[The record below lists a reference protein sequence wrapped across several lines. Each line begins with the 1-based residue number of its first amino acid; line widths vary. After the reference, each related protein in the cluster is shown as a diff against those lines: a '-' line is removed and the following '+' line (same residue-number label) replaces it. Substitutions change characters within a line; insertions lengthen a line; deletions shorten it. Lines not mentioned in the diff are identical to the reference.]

1 MEISAERYKEILEDA
16 PFGIAV
22 LEKGKIIYHNRHLEK
37 ITGFS
42 SEELAKLSFK
52 ELFPEREL
60 PLLTSAFNKS
70 PSPPFPLHFTLSLL
84 TKSKKEIETEICLL
98 SYEKDKSILYLREI
112 VPSKVLGKREFD
124 ILGKISHEILTPLST
139 IKETISIL
147 EERASEEL
155 IPFHKSLLR
164 LAWEEALRL
173 ERIARNLIDVSRIAQ
188 GKVFLRPSEIS
199 LPDLI
204 NKSIA
209 SLHLL
214 SQKKNLSIIPDLP
227 INLPPIFADPDLL
240 SSILINLLDNAIK
253 FSPPNQKIILKAS
266 ILPSGH
272 PLISNKNL
280 PQANFYL
287 LISITDFGPGID
299 PESKEII
306 FQMFEKG
313 KSAPE
318 TKGLGIGLSIVK
330 EFVQAHKGVIWVES
344 KKNVGSTFTFI
355 IPFLSPPN
363 QIENWKLNHGRK
375 S

>member
-1 MEISAERYKEILEDA
+1 
-16 PFGIAV
+16 
-22 LEKGKIIYHNRHLEK
+22 
-37 ITGFS
+37 
-42 SEELAKLSFK
+42 
-52 ELFPEREL
+52 
-60 PLLTSAFNKS
+60 
-70 PSPPFPLHFTLSLL
+70 
-84 TKSKKEIETEICLL
+84 
-98 SYEKDKSILYLREI
+98 
-112 VPSKVLGKREFD
+112 
-124 ILGKISHEILTPLST
+124 
-139 IKETISIL
+139 
-147 EERASEEL
+147 
-155 IPFHKSLLR
+155 

-188 GKVFLRPSEIS
+188 GKVFLRPSDIS

-272 PLISNKNL
+272 PLVSNKNL